1 MLEVH
6 FTMAERFDD
15 FGTTVASFKLDL
27 FAEIVMGSFTDMAL
41 GTEVTKTDAVLVAIR
56 NAMPVVGLDKRLR
69 VGSFRKHGQILIS
82 EAVLKLIQWDA
93 CFQKVEC
100 PLEVLDHS

>member
-56 NAMPVVGLDKRLR
+56 NAMPVVDKRLR